1 MRTVTNQYGIEIDF
15 YVAVSLMDE
24 EILENLVELISPC
37 TDQEFFEAYCS
48 EHEIKYGCE
57 WVLDTENPVY

>member
-15 YVAVSLMDE
+15 DVAVNLMDD
-24 EILENLVELISPC
+24 EIRENLNELIAPC
-37 TDQEFFEAYCS
+37 TNEEFFDYYCT
-48 EHEIKYGCE
+48 EHEFKYGCE